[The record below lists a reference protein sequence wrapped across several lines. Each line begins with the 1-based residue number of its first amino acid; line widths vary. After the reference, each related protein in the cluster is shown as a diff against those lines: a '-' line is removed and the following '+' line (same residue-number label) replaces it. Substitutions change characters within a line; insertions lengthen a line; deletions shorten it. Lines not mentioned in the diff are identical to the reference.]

1 MSDMKE
7 YSLPV
12 PVKPPAEIES
22 LELPVP
28 PGLDETALKEDELVL
43 FVGPQHG
50 GSGHMRLIVRVHGDV
65 IREVIPDPGFVHRG
79 MEKLAE
85 NRLYIQNIPLLE
97 RPAIMDCINFS
108 LGYVRAIEK
117 ALDIE
122 VPERARYIRT
132 MMAEICRI
140 GTHLYDAGILAVFLG
155 HTTGFM
161 WPFALREL
169 TCEALMRV
177 SGARI
182 TASYVVP
189 GGVRRDVDR
198 GTLNYI
204 NQAMTYI
211 QHKLKDFERVFITN
225 PVTIA
230 RMKDVAVLSKK
241 EAIKYGLVGPFLRA
255 SGVEYDVRAIEP
267 YDAYDELTWDVIV
280 ADDGDS
286 YSRFLVRANEIQQSI
301 SIIRQCVKAL
311 KEMPEG
317 NIISADVAGKK
328 KAAKKPAKKPK
339 EQESQGN
346 PTNNPGNPGG
356 DKEAANKEN
365 AKEKE
370 EKKGLDSIKGAFF
383 RTFGRMT
390 LPRGEYTTLTE
401 ASRGTVLYTI
411 VSDGQSNAP
420 YRLRMVTPGWFYLKG
435 FMESLK
441 GCRLADLQAV
451 YGSFGYFPPEADR

>member
-1 MSDMKE
+1 MDE
-7 YSLPV
+7 YSIPV

-22 LELPVP
+22 LYLPVP
-28 PGLDETALKEDELVL
+28 PWLEEKSKEGDELVL

-79 MEKLAE
+79 VEKLAE
-85 NRLYIQNIPLLE
+85 NKLYIQNIPLVE
-97 RPAIMDCINFS
+97 RPAIMDCINMS

-122 VPERARYIRT
+122 VPERAKYIRT
-132 MMAEICRI
+132 MLAEVCRI
-140 GTHLYDAGILAVFLG
+140 GTHLYDAGILSVFLG

-169 TCEALMRV
+169 TCEILMRV

-198 GTLNYI
+198 GTLNFI
-204 NQAMTYI
+204 SDAMTYI
-211 QHKLKDFERVFITN
+211 QQKSKDFEKVFIRN

-230 RMKDVAVLSKK
+230 RMKDVGVLSRK
-241 EAIKYGLVGPFLRA
+241 EAIKYGVVGPFLRA
-255 SGVEYDVRAIEP
+255 SGVEYDVRAVEP

-286 YSRFLVRANEIQQSI
+286 YSRFLVRVNEIQQSI
-301 SIIRQCVKAL
+301 GIVRQCVKAL
-311 KEMPEG
+311 KDMPEG
-317 NIISADVAGKK
+317 KIAVDTKGKM
-328 KAAKKPAKKPK
+328 
-339 EQESQGN
+339 
-346 PTNNPGNPGG
+346 
-356 DKEAANKEN
+356 
-365 AKEKE
+365 
-370 EKKGLDSIKGAFF
+370 LDSVKGTFF
-383 RTFGRMT
+383 RTFGRLT
-390 LPRGEYTTLTE
+390 LPAGEFTTLTE
-401 ASRGTVLYTI
+401 ASRGTLLYTI
-411 VSDGQSNAP
+411 VSDGKSNAP
-420 YRLRMVTPGWFYLKG
+420 YRLRVVTPGWYYLKG

>member
-1 MSDMKE
+1 VSDMKE

-28 PGLDETALKEDELVL
+28 PGLEEKALKEDELVL

-65 IREVIPDPGFVHRG
+65 IKEVIPDPGFVHRG

-117 ALDIE
+117 ALDVE

-177 SGARI
+177 TGARI
-182 TASYVVP
+182 TASYIVP

-204 NQAMTYI
+204 NEAMTYI

-255 SGVEYDVRAIEP
+255 SGVEYDVRAVEP

-301 SIIRQCVKAL
+301 GIIRQCVKAL

-317 NIISADVAGKK
+317 NIISADIAGKK
-328 KAAKKPAKKPK
+328 KAAKAKAKAKAGK
-339 EQESQGN
+339 EGEKEGEKE
-346 PTNNPGNPGG
+346 GG
-356 DKEAANKEN
+356 EGEEK
-365 AKEKE
+365 KE

-383 RTFGRMT
+383 RTFGRLT
-390 LPRGEYTTLTE
+390 LPKGEYTTLTE

>member
-28 PGLDETALKEDELVL
+28 PGLEEKALKEDELVL

-65 IREVIPDPGFVHRG
+65 IKEVIPDPGFVHRG

-117 ALDIE
+117 ALDVE

-177 SGARI
+177 TGARI
-182 TASYVVP
+182 TASYIVP

-204 NQAMTYI
+204 NEAMTYI

-255 SGVEYDVRAIEP
+255 SGVEYDVRAVEP

-301 SIIRQCVKAL
+301 GIIRQCVKAL

-317 NIISADVAGKK
+317 NIISADIAGKK
-328 KAAKKPAKKPK
+328 KAAKAKAKAKAGK
-339 EQESQGN
+339 EGEKEGEKE
-346 PTNNPGNPGG
+346 GG
-356 DKEAANKEN
+356 EGEEK
-365 AKEKE
+365 KE

-383 RTFGRMT
+383 RTFGRLT
-390 LPRGEYTTLTE
+390 LPKGEYTTLTE

>member
-1 MSDMKE
+1 MSNMKE

-204 NQAMTYI
+204 NEAMTYI

-286 YSRFLVRANEIQQSI
+286 YSRFLVRANEILQSI

-317 NIISADVAGKK
+317 NIISADVAEK
-328 KAAKKPAKKPK
+328 KKPAKPAKPK
-339 EQESQGN
+339 EGEGEKGESEKAGKD
-346 PTNNPGNPGG
+346 G
-356 DKEAANKEN
+356 
-365 AKEKE
+365 KE

-383 RTFGRMT
+383 RIFGRLT

-420 YRLRMVTPGWFYLKG
+420 YRLRIVTPGWFYLKG

>member
-1 MSDMKE
+1 MSNMKE

-65 IREVIPDPGFVHRG
+65 IKEVIPDPGFVHRG

-204 NQAMTYI
+204 NEAMTYI

-286 YSRFLVRANEIQQSI
+286 YSRFLVRANEILQSI

-317 NIISADVAGKK
+317 NIISADVAEK
-328 KAAKKPAKKPK
+328 KKPAKPAKPK
-339 EQESQGN
+339 EGEGEK
-346 PTNNPGNPGG
+346 G
-356 DKEAANKEN
+356 EN
-365 AKEKE
+365 EKAGKDGKE

-383 RTFGRMT
+383 RIFGRLT

-420 YRLRMVTPGWFYLKG
+420 YRLRIVTPGWFYLKG

>member
-1 MSDMKE
+1 VSNMKE

-65 IREVIPDPGFVHRG
+65 IKEVIPDPGFVHRG

-204 NQAMTYI
+204 NEAMTYI

-286 YSRFLVRANEIQQSI
+286 YSRFLVRANEILQSI

-317 NIISADVAGKK
+317 NIISADVAEK
-328 KAAKKPAKKPK
+328 KKPAKPAKPK
-339 EQESQGN
+339 EGEGEK
-346 PTNNPGNPGG
+346 G
-356 DKEAANKEN
+356 EN
-365 AKEKE
+365 EKAEKDGKE

-383 RTFGRMT
+383 RIFGKLT

-420 YRLRMVTPGWFYLKG
+420 YRLRIVTPGWFYLKG

>member
-1 MSDMKE
+1 MSNMKE

-65 IREVIPDPGFVHRG
+65 IKEVIPDPGFVHRG

-204 NQAMTYI
+204 NEAMTYI

-286 YSRFLVRANEIQQSI
+286 YSRFLVRANEILQSI

-317 NIISADVAGKK
+317 NIISADVAEK
-328 KAAKKPAKKPK
+328 KKPAKPAKPK
-339 EQESQGN
+339 EGEGEK
-346 PTNNPGNPGG
+346 G
-356 DKEAANKEN
+356 EN
-365 AKEKE
+365 EKAEKDGKE

-383 RTFGRMT
+383 RIFGKLT

-420 YRLRMVTPGWFYLKG
+420 YRLRIVTPGWFYLKG

>member
-1 MSDMKE
+1 MEE
-7 YSLPV
+7 YSIPV

-28 PGLDETALKEDELVL
+28 PGLEEKALKEDELVL

-117 ALDIE
+117 ALDVE
-122 VPERARYIRT
+122 VPERAKYIRT

-177 SGARI
+177 TGARI

-204 NQAMTYI
+204 NEAMTYI
-211 QHKLKDFERVFITN
+211 QHKLKDFEKVFITN

-255 SGVEYDVRAIEP
+255 SGVEYDVRAVEP

-317 NIISADVAGKK
+317 NIISADIAGKK
-328 KAAKKPAKKPK
+328 KKAKS
-339 EQESQGN
+339 EE
-346 PTNNPGNPGG
+346 
-356 DKEAANKEN
+356 
-365 AKEKE
+365 E

-383 RTFGRMT
+383 RTFGRLT

-401 ASRGTVLYTI
+401 AARGTVLYTI

>member
-1 MSDMKE
+1 MEE
-7 YSLPV
+7 YSVPV

-28 PGLDETALKEDELVL
+28 PWLGEVSKKGDELVL

-85 NRLYIQNIPLLE
+85 NRLYVQNIPLVE
-97 RPAIMDCINFS
+97 RPAIMDCVNFS

-117 ALDIE
+117 ALDME

-132 MMAEICRI
+132 MLAEVCRI
-140 GTHLYDAGILAVFLG
+140 GTHLYDAGILSVFLG

-169 TCEALMRV
+169 TCEILMRV

-182 TASYVVP
+182 TASYVIP

-198 GTLNYI
+198 STLNFI
-204 NQAMTYI
+204 SDAMTYI
-211 QHKLKDFERVFITN
+211 QQKSKDFEKIFIKN

-241 EAIKYGLVGPFLRA
+241 EAIKYGIVGPFLRA

-267 YDAYDELTWDVIV
+267 YDAYDELTWDIVV

-286 YSRFLVRANEIQQSI
+286 YSRFLVRVNEIQQSI
-301 SIIRQCVKAL
+301 GIIRQCVKAL
-311 KEMPEG
+311 KDMPEG
-317 NIISADVAGKK
+317 KIAVDTKGKL
-328 KAAKKPAKKPK
+328 
-339 EQESQGN
+339 
-346 PTNNPGNPGG
+346 
-356 DKEAANKEN
+356 
-365 AKEKE
+365 
-370 EKKGLDSIKGAFF
+370 LDSVKGAFF
-383 RTFGRMT
+383 RMFGRLT
-390 LPRGEYTTLTE
+390 LPAGEFTTLTE
-401 ASRGTVLYTI
+401 ASRGTLLYTI
-411 VSDGQSNAP
+411 VSDGKSNAP
-420 YRLRMVTPGWFYLKG
+420 YRLRMVTPGWYYLKG